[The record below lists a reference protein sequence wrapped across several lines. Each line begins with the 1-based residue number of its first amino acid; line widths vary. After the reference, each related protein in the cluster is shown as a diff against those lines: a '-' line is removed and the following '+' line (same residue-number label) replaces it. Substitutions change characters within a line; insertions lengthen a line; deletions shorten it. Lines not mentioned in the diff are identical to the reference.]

1 MVFKRFL
8 SVILCAVMLLG
19 IAVPM
24 AAAETSTITVDPINI
39 EVGGK
44 VFLPT
49 DVTGKNVPVFAYQG
63 TTYAPLRAL
72 AEAYGLTVGYNQEQ
86 NLASVDG
93 SPSADYV
100 GTKGTARVLT
110 ERTTLSVVPIRI
122 EVNGEVFQPRDVTG
136 KIVPVFAYQGTTYA
150 PLRALAEA
158 YGLRVDY
165 DRERNL
171 ATVDFTAASVLT
183 EEVDRQL
190 RSDLQKRIDEILATE
205 TEIVRSDVFIPGET
219 YTGTAYYISND
230 GDDDNDG
237 LTPETA
243 WQSVGKLLQELDQR
257 EGSVMKPGDA
267 IFLRRGDI
275 FRLSHW
281 NLSVSLDN
289 VTISAYGEGE
299 KPILTTSSENGSGEE
314 KWELVYED
322 DTGKKIWKFYR
333 DMRDTSMVVLD
344 NGEAITRRVYEF
356 YTEDG
361 YISCTDSGWWMHEDW
376 SDPDTGVKLLD
387 RLLPLEESM
396 MEDLNLISRPV
407 RSDPNSNYGESGKGP
422 LYLRCDSG
430 NPGALYDSIEF
441 SEFEVC
447 ATVWLGASGV
457 VFDNLSF
464 RSTGTAWIKA
474 QHGSPWWEVENTL
487 IQNCEFAHGGGC
499 ATYYVTTPEGTRI
512 IEAQGDGIYGIIQN
526 ATIRHNYFHD
536 AMSGTTTYEWPMEDP
551 NTAEGFYHVLD
562 NVMVNTMGMRMDS
575 TSNALQHLDS
585 HIIRGNHIWNT
596 GRMDRGS
603 ILYTEAPILV
613 QPNYY
618 KEWIIE
624 DNVIYGTENGYE
636 SNALLALCFN
646 EHEGN
651 TIPVIRNNTYVQY
664 SGRNFGYFNMWRPD
678 HFWSIDEPKL
688 LIKVAEMI
696 GDTTSKF
703 YVIR

>member
-190 RSDLQKRIDEILATE
+190 HADLQKRIDEILATE

-243 WQSVGKLLQELDQR
+243 WRTLDRVARASGAWDAADFLQ
-257 EGSVMKPGDA
+257 PGDA
-267 IFLRRGDI
+267 VFFRRGDI
-275 FRLSHW
+275 FRIDSDKCFSIGSDGITL
-281 NLSVSLDN
+281 
-289 VTISAYGEGE
+289 SAYGQGK
-299 KPILTTSSENGSGEE
+299 KPVITNSTENGSGEE
-314 KWELVYED
+314 KWELVYGD

-333 DMRDTSMVVLD
+333 DMRDTSMVILD
-344 NGEAITRRVYEF
+344 DGKAIGTRIYEF
-356 YTEDG
+356 YNETG
-361 YISCTDSGWWMHEDW
+361 YISCEAPGWWQHEDI
-376 SDPDTGVKLLD
+376 GVTLLD
-387 RLLPLEESM
+387 QLLPLEDAM
-396 MEDLNLISRPV
+396 TEDLSFISRPL
-407 RSDPNSNYGESGKGP
+407 RSAPDSNYGEGGTGP

-430 NPGALYDSIEF
+430 NPGALYESIEF
-441 SEFEVC
+441 TEYDLLGN
-447 ATVWLGASGV
+447 VWLDACGT
-457 VFDNLSF
+457 VFDNIKFCCNGSAF
-464 RSTGTAWIKA
+464 IKA
-474 QHGSPWWEVENTL
+474 GRYWKDIVNTK
-487 IQNCEFAHGGGC
+487 IQNCEFAYGGGC
-499 ATYYVTTPEGTRI
+499 VTWYETRDSG
-512 IEAQGDGIYGIIQN
+512 EQFVGVQGDGVYNIVRNTTLQN
-526 ATIRHNYFHD
+526 NYIHDSISSALTYEGDNFADMDTVDGYFH
-536 AMSGTTTYEWPMEDP
+536 
-551 NTAEGFYHVLD
+551 VL
-562 NVMVNTMGMRMDS
+562 NNAIVNTIGLRFDS
-575 TSNALQHLDS
+575 TAPALQYLDAV
-585 HIIRGNHIWNT
+585 ILRGNHIWNT
-596 GRMDRGS
+596 GNMDNETFAYSEGS
-603 ILYTEAPILV
+603 VVLW
-613 QPNYY
+613 PNHYG
-618 KEWIIE
+618 ECIIE
-624 DNVIYGTENGYE
+624 ENVLYGTENGYE
-636 SNALLALCFN
+636 SNALLNVWFYP
-646 EHEGN
+646 EDGN
-651 TIPVIRNNTYVQY
+651 TVPTIRNNTYVQY
-664 SGRNFGYFNMWRPD
+664 ADRLFGYFSMCEERNVY
-678 HFWSIDEPKL
+678 IDDPEL